1 MDYTAMSVSSFCIV
15 DACKS
20 VLQQFGP
27 NTFWCLTTMATK
39 IVIVSFERRFEIIYK
54 SCFKFFISSSRL
66 EIFLLK
72 EISCPP
78 TFLISLTIVL
88 MTSGVGLAVQN

>member
-15 DACKS
+15 GVCKS

-39 IVIVSFERRFEIIYK
+39 MVIVSVERRFEIIYK
-54 SCFKFFISSSRL
+54 ICFKFFISSSPL

-78 TFLISLTIVL
+78 SWINS
-88 MTSGVGLAVQN
+88 